1 MSGYRYPWPASALT
15 REEMALLY
23 HARERS
29 PGRVFITQLIAEAV
43 RAAYGPGVAVS
54 SSPPPRSTHDPTPKF
69 QPEESISQNPAA

>member
-1 MSGYRYPWPASALT
+1 MSGYRYPWPASALS
-15 REEMALLY
+15 RDEMAMLY

-54 SSPPPRSTHDPTPKF
+54 SSPPPRSAHDPTQKF
-69 QPEESISQNPAA
+69 QPEESVPEDRAA